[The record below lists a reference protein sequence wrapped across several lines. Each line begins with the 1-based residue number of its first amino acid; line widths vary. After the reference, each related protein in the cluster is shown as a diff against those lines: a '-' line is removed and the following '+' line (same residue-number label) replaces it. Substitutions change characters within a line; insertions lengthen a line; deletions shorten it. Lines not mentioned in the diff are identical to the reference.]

1 MTDTDLRLE
10 LELMVHKLMEY
21 CKHNQEAKDRLNEIK
36 DFIVLYGD
44 LKAKEAIEK
53 DGIWHNQAMLDKQK
67 EIAFEEGYE
76 KGKKEKILE
85 DRHIIFDN
93 GNKEGA
99 KEERTKI
106 LNILQE
112 WFGQFRID
120 KNGFM
125 GINSRLILSLK
136 KSLGENQ

>member
-44 LKAKEAIEK
+44 LKAKEAVKEREK
-53 DGIWHNQAMLDKQK
+53 THWLTAQD
-67 EIAFEEGYE
+67 
-76 KGKKEKILE
+76 
-85 DRHIIFDN
+85 IINSNNN
-93 GNKEGA
+93 GFKEGA

-106 LNILQE
+106 LDIEIEYLE
-112 WFGQFRID
+112 
-120 KNGFM
+120 
-125 GINSRLILSLK
+125 LILSKLEHNLPKLPEVKYLRNNVKNKLEELK
-136 KSLGENQ
+136 KSLGETK